1 MPTILYDM
9 KIQKKYPPL
18 LFAMLLMIISSCDLS
33 EVFED
38 DDDLDDPE
46 SQVMT
51 AKING
56 EAFSAVESDD
66 AFIQLDEVEGDL
78 DLNGDV
84 FEISISGLDFGQS
97 YLITIVLSLQGVNYP
112 DLKAGSQ
119 FVGFT
124 EENLSSGN
132 PTGAAGVVAK
142 TSLGGDTEFGGITL
156 LEGTIEV
163 KLTKLDKENELISGE
178 FSFVAYDEDNDTN
191 IIVTDGVFTN
201 VEF

>member
-1 MPTILYDM
+1 MR
-9 KIQKKYPPL
+9 IQKKIHYL
-18 LFAMLLMIISSCDLS
+18 LFASLLMIFSSCDLS
-33 EVFED
+33 EVFDDED
-38 DDDLDDPE
+38 DMDDPE
-46 SQVMT
+46 AEIVT

-66 AFIQLDEVEGDL
+66 ALIQLDQVEGDL

-84 FEISISGLDFGQS
+84 FELSFTATDFGQS
-97 YLITIVLSLQGVNYP
+97 YLTTLSLSLQGLNYS

-142 TSLGGDTEFGGITL
+142 ASLDGETEFAGITL
-156 LEGTIEV
+156 LVGTIEV
-163 KLTKLDKENELISGE
+163 ELTKLDKENELMSGE
-178 FSFVAYDEDNDTN
+178 FSFVAYDDDNDTN
-191 IIVTDGVFTN
+191 IVVTEGVFTN

>member
-1 MPTILYDM
+1 
-9 KIQKKYPPL
+9 
-18 LFAMLLMIISSCDLS
+18 MIFSSCDLS

-38 DDDLDDPE
+38 EDDMDDPE
-46 SQVMT
+46 AQIMT

-66 AFIQLDEVEGDL
+66 TLIQLDEVEGDL

-97 YLITIVLSLQGVNYP
+97 YLTTITLSLQGDDYP
-112 DLKAGSQ
+112 SLMEGSH

-124 EENLSSGN
+124 QENLSSGD
-132 PTGAAGVVAK
+132 PSGAAGVVAK
-142 TSLGGDTEFGGITL
+142 VSLDGDTELGGITL
-156 LEGTIEV
+156 FVGTIDVEI
-163 KLTKLDKENELISGE
+163 TKLDKENELISGA
-178 FSFVAYDEDNDTN
+178 FSFVAYDEDNDSN